1 MSPNDLAHSYKITS
15 FNAILIKE
23 IIPTLKKKKKK
34 AALLYRSKFNICLR
48 QTVMSHCN
56 LGFRVGVAGGGVSF
70 AVRMWM
76 RRCER
81 DV

>member
-1 MSPNDLAHSYKITS
+1 MRPNDLAYSYKITS
-15 FNAILIKE
+15 FNAVLIKE
-23 IIPTLKKKKKK
+23 IIPTLKKKK

-48 QTVMSHCN
+48 QTVMSQCN
-56 LGFRVGVAGGGVSF
+56 LGVRVGVGWGGVSF